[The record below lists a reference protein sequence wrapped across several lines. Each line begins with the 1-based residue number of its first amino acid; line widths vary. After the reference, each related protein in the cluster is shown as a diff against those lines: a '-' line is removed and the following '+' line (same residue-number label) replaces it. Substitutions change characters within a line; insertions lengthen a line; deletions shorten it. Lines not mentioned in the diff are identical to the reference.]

1 MNFFNKIGH
10 YIIIAFNLVG
20 MFILLIPKIPDKLR
34 NIDSNEIRDKIDSE
48 NLKNNISRIRDDVGF
63 DEKISRIRDDVGFD
77 EKVSRITGTENSPK
91 SSRRP
96 VTHKDDEE
104 SDSGVIMIGGAFTSE
119 EKERTILILQ
129 ILSAAFV
136 VVSILSIFN
145 FISFIIY
152 LILGVIIVGYILYLL
167 YNKVKLMYRNDFP
180 AYRDF
185 FLMYIAV
192 GIILVLLN
200 TNSNFVMAFSFQSLP
215 SLSVLIFA
223 IVAVIAVFLIYRIRY
238 YRNFT
243 YGTVIEG
250 GKNTAYVKVEY
261 DIRSN
266 VKPDIYIVENRVG
279 AVEGELVK
287 LKLEEKLLSTS
298 GNKPIRIIES
308 ANLV

>member
-20 MFILLIPKIPDKLR
+20 TFILFIPKIPDKLR
-34 NIDSNEIRDKIDSE
+34 NIDSNEIRDKIDPE
-48 NLKNNISRIRDDVGF
+48 NLKNNISRIKDDVGF

-77 EKVSRITGTENSPK
+77 DKISRITGNENSSK
-91 SSRRP
+91 SRRNP

-200 TNSNFVMAFSFQSLP
+200 SNSNFVMAFSFQSLP

-223 IVAVIAVFLIYRIRY
+223 VIAVITVFLIYRIRY

-279 AVEGELVK
+279 AVEGEIVK

-298 GNKPIRIIES
+298 GNKPVRIIES

>member
-20 MFILLIPKIPDKLR
+20 MFILFIPKIPDKLR

-48 NLKNNISRIRDDVGF
+48 NLKNNISRIRDDVGL

-77 EKVSRITGTENSPK
+77 DKISRITGTEISSK
-91 SSRRP
+91 SNRRP
-96 VTHKDDEE
+96 VTHKDDKE

-298 GNKPIRIIES
+298 GNKPIRILES

>member
-1 MNFFNKIGH
+1 MNFFGKIGH
-10 YIIIAFNLVG
+10 YIISAFNLVG
-20 MFILLIPKIPDKLR
+20 MLILAIPKIPNKLR
-34 NIDSNEIRDKIDSE
+34 NINPSDIRERIDTD
-48 NLKNNISRIRDDVGF
+48 NLKENISRIRDDVGF
-63 DEKISRIRDDVGFD
+63 DEKISRI
-77 EKVSRITGTENSPK
+77 TGTENTSK
-91 SSRRP
+91 SIKKT
-96 VTHKDDEE
+96 VTPDSED

-145 FISFIIY
+145 FLSFTIY
-152 LILGVIIVGYILYLL
+152 LILGVIIVGYIIYLL

-185 FLMYIAV
+185 FLMYVAV

-200 TNSNFVMAFSFQSLP
+200 GDSNFVMAFSFQSFP

-238 YRNFT
+238 YRNYT

-298 GNKPIRIIES
+298 GNKPVKIIES
-308 ANLV
+308 ANVI

>member
-1 MNFFNKIGH
+1 MNFFGKIGH
-10 YIIIAFNLVG
+10 YIISAFNLVG
-20 MFILLIPKIPDKLR
+20 MLILAIPKIPNKLR
-34 NIDSNEIRDKIDSE
+34 NINSSDIRERIDTD
-48 NLKNNISRIRDDVGF
+48 NLKENISRIRDDVGF
-63 DEKISRIRDDVGFD
+63 DEKISRIRDDLGFD
-77 EKVSRITGTENSPK
+77 EKISRITGTENTSK
-91 SSRRP
+91 SLKKT
-96 VTHKDDEE
+96 VTPDSGDD
-104 SDSGVIMIGGAFTSE
+104 DSGVIMIGGAFTSE

-145 FISFIIY
+145 FLSFTIY
-152 LILGVIIVGYILYLL
+152 LILGVIIVGYIIYLL

-185 FLMYIAV
+185 FLMYVAV

-200 TNSNFVMAFSFQSLP
+200 GDSNFVMAFSFQSFP

-238 YRNFT
+238 YRNYT

-298 GNKPIRIIES
+298 GNKPVKIIES
-308 ANLV
+308 ANVI

>member
-1 MNFFNKIGH
+1 
-10 YIIIAFNLVG
+10 
-20 MFILLIPKIPDKLR
+20 
-34 NIDSNEIRDKIDSE
+34 
-48 NLKNNISRIRDDVGF
+48 
-63 DEKISRIRDDVGFD
+63 
-77 EKVSRITGTENSPK
+77 
-91 SSRRP
+91 
-96 VTHKDDEE
+96 
-104 SDSGVIMIGGAFTSE
+104 
-119 EKERTILILQ
+119 
-129 ILSAAFV
+129 
-136 VVSILSIFN
+136 
-145 FISFIIY
+145 
-152 LILGVIIVGYILYLL
+152 
-167 YNKVKLMYRNDFP
+167 MYRNDFP

-185 FLMYIAV
+185 FLMYVAV

-200 TNSNFVMAFSFQSLP
+200 ADSNFVMAFSFQSFP

-298 GNKPIRIIES
+298 GNKPVKIIES
-308 ANLV
+308 ANVI

>member
-20 MFILLIPKIPDKLR
+20 MFILFIPKIPDKLR
-34 NIDSNEIRDKIDSE
+34 NIDSNEIRDKIDTE

-63 DEKISRIRDDVGFD
+63 DEKISRI
-77 EKVSRITGTENSPK
+77 TGTENVHK
-91 SSRRP
+91 SSRKP
-96 VTHKDDEE
+96 VTHKDDEK

-145 FISFIIY
+145 FTSFIIY

-200 TNSNFVMAFSFQSLP
+200 SNSNFVMAFSFQSLP

-223 IVAVIAVFLIYRIRY
+223 VIAVIAVFLIYRIRY